1 MIPQIE
7 RLNELVSNADGRLD
21 AVMATVASVDHEAPT
36 EKSVAVSFDRL
47 AASAP
52 NDLDRTGLLH
62 HLFTEE
68 TFAGD
73 KVGYY
78 NPSNS
83 LVHRVLSRRRG
94 NPLSLASIAFEV
106 ARRLDIELSV
116 VGLPGHVLIGDGQH
130 PNRWFDPFADGNEL
144 DIESCAQLFSMLNP
158 GQEFSVSMLDALDA
172 RAVSRRMLMN
182 LRVSYLRTGEVAQ
195 LVKVLTL
202 RANMTETSEQEQVEL
217 ADMLNALGRYELA
230 AVQREHLA
238 ASFPQNAD
246 IHLQMATRH
255 RYRRN

>member
-21 AVMATVASVDHEAPT
+21 AVMATVASIAEDAPT
-36 EKSVAVSFDRL
+36 EESVARSLDQL
-47 AASAP
+47 AENAP
-52 NDLDRTGLLH
+52 NDVDLPGLLIH
-62 HLFTEE
+62 FFGEE

-73 KVGYY
+73 KAGYY

-83 LVHRVLSRRRG
+83 LVHRVLSRRLG
-94 NPLSLASIAFEV
+94 NPLSLASIVFEV
-106 ARRLDIELSV
+106 ARRIGIESSV
-116 VGLPGHVLIGDGQH
+116 VGLPGHVLIGDGLH
-130 PNRWFDPFADGNEL
+130 PIRWFDPFSNGSEL
-144 DIESCAQLFSMLNP
+144 DIESCAQLFSILNP
-158 GQEFSVSMLDALDA
+158 QQEFSVSMLDSLDA

-182 LRVSYLRTGEVAQ
+182 LRVSYLRTGEVSQ

-202 RANMTETSEQEQVEL
+202 RANMSETSEQEQVEL

-238 ASFPQNAD
+238 ATFPQNAD
-246 IHLQMATRH
+246 IHLQAATKH